1 MKLQLNKKK
10 MKSLS
15 KNSNQLPQAATPQVA
30 GGWDPNW
37 TQPAWRCMSYLGCVS
52 NKDYC

>member
-15 KNSNQLPQAATPQVA
+15 KNNSLPEAITPQVA